1 LTPFRWAVLAMLAL
15 IATCA
20 LLITVWSPLRTNLQR
35 RRRFG
40 MIVAGLG
47 VIAFVMEMAVI
58 RGW

>member
-1 LTPFRWAVLAMLAL
+1 MLAL